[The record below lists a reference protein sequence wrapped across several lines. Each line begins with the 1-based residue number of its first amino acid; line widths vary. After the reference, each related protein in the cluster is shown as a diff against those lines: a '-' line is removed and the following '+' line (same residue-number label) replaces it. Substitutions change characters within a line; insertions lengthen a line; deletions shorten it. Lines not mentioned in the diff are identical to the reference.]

1 MTVHSEARSGSSD
14 VGHGRRIEANLQ
26 AVLDERLR
34 LRAAGTDHRSGLT
47 PDEARARLTA
57 FLARHLDG
65 DVEITDVVQLPGGGA
80 NESYRFHLAHGER
93 SGRCVLRIKS
103 PGACCA
109 TDAEREF
116 AMLSAVGAILP
127 VPEPRWVA
135 TDPDDFGAPAL
146 ITSFVDGVAAPTKD
160 VPLATGLG
168 TVYGPRLSKLLAPQF
183 VRYLADLHTFD
194 WTALPLDGFDRPRP
208 QTTDAVDWR
217 LAYWD
222 RSWDQDAFEPHPT
235 ITMTREWLWR
245 NRPVVDH
252 VSLLHGDY
260 RNGNFLFDEDT
271 GEIQAVVD
279 WELCSLGDRHSDLAY
294 ALLPAWGSPG
304 ENGEFLS
311 AGLMEADRFI
321 EEYQR
326 ISGLEVDRR
335 RLDYYMVYN
344 LYWAVISL
352 IGTAPRNADLQLTQL
367 DVMYNFIYPGLGAV
381 FCRELD
387 RRLTGAR
394 S

>member
-1 MTVHSEARSGSSD
+1 MPVDRSSSSVD
-14 VGHGRRIEANLQ
+14 NGERRLETNLQ
-26 AVLDERLR
+26 AVLDERLKR
-34 LRAAGTDHRSGLT
+34 RDKGGEDRPGLT
-47 PDEARARLTA
+47 AEDAHARLTA
-57 FLARHLDG
+57 FLTGRLDG
-65 DVEITDVVQLPGGGA
+65 DVEVTDVVQLAGGGA
-80 NESYRFHLAHGER
+80 NESYRFHVAHGDQSR
-93 SGRCVLRIKS
+93 RCVLRIKS

-109 TDAEREF
+109 TDAQREF
-116 AMLSAVGAILP
+116 VMLSTVGSILP
-127 VPEPRWVA
+127 VPEPYWVA
-135 TDPDDFGAPAL
+135 PEPDDFGAPAL

-183 VRYLADLHTFD
+183 VQHLARLHSYD
-194 WTALPLDGFDRPRP
+194 WASQPLDGFDVPRP
-208 QTTDAVDWR
+208 QTTEALDWR
-217 LAYWD
+217 LAFWD

-279 WELCSLGDRHSDLAY
+279 WELCYLGDRHSDLAY
-294 ALLPAWGSPG
+294 AMLPAWGSPG
-304 ENGEFLS
+304 ENGEFLN
-311 AGLMEADRFI
+311 AGLMDTDRFI
-321 EEYQR
+321 EEYER
-326 ISGLEVDRR
+326 ISGLEVDRQ

-387 RRLTGAR
+387 RRLTGAGR
-394 S
+394 

>member
-1 MTVHSEARSGSSD
+1 MTVDSD
-14 VGHGRRIEANLQ
+14 ERVRMEPSLQ
-26 AVLDERLR
+26 AVLDERRKQRTVDAGDRPGLT
-34 LRAAGTDHRSGLT
+34 ATEAGT
-47 PDEARARLTA
+47 RLTA
-57 FLARHLDG
+57 FLGRRLDG
-65 DVEITDVVQLPGGGA
+65 EFEVADVVQLPGGGA
-80 NESYRFHLAHGER
+80 NESYRFRLAQGDR
-93 SGRCVLRIKS
+93 SRGCVLRIKS

-109 TDAEREF
+109 TDAAREF
-116 AMLSAVGAILP
+116 VMLGAVGSLLP
-127 VPEPRWVA
+127 VPEPLWV
-135 TDPDDFGAPAL
+135 TPDPDDFGAPAL

-168 TVYGPRLSKLLAPQF
+168 TVYGPRLSTLLAPQF
-183 VRYLADLHTFD
+183 VRYLARLHSFD
-194 WTALPLDGFDRPRP
+194 WAASPLEGFDRPRP
-208 QTTDAVDWR
+208 GTTEALDRR
-217 LAYWD
+217 LAFWD

-271 GEIQAVVD
+271 GEIRAVVD
-279 WELCSLGDRHSDLAY
+279 WELCWLGDRHADLAY
-294 ALLPAWGSPG
+294 AMLPAWGSPG
-304 ENGEFLS
+304 ENGEFLN
-311 AGLMEADRFI
+311 AGLLPTDRFI
-321 EEYQR
+321 EEYER
-326 ISGLEVDRR
+326 LSGLAVDRQ

-387 RRLTGAR
+387 RRLTGAT